1 MPNHGIILRVTH
13 TGAVST
19 SLLVTDVHDGV
30 DTNGRV
36 ANAKPGPLYIPVNS
50 SVDLIYTSQVAHSF
64 EVGAIR
70 TWVDMGYLTAE
81 FVFGT
86 EFAAEAAIEVQ
97 EEGVTVEASTHTVN
111 FKGAII
117 TATNPS
123 DGVVDVTVT
132 GTGGAVVTEQ
142 DDVLVQA
149 TTTVLNFIGPGLLAS
164 DAGGGQVDV
173 VATGT
178 IGTLTFDLGAIQD
191 IDAATD
197 QFLPTTTV
205 HRFTVTGGNYTLT
218 STPTINWPGAVAGQM
233 LVLMNV
239 NPAGSNHVI
248 LNRGV
253 GEALSL
259 SNANKKLDPGGS
271 MTLMYNG
278 SVWVE
283 LTHTESTTT

>member
-1 MPNHGIILRVTH
+1 MPNHGIILHVTH
-13 TGAVST
+13 TGAVRT

-50 SVDLIYTSQVAHSF
+50 SVDLLYTSQVAHSF

-86 EFAAEAAIEVQ
+86 EFAAESAIEVQ

-132 GTGGAVVTEQ
+132 GTGGAIVTEQ

-149 TTTVLNFIGPGLLAS
+149 TTTVLNFLGPGLQAT

-173 VATGT
+173 AATGVF
-178 IGTLTFDLGAIQD
+178 GTFTFDLGAVQTIS
-191 IDAATD
+191 AATD
-197 QFLPTTTV
+197 QFTPTTSA
-205 HRFTVTGGNYTLT
+205 HRFTVAGSNYTLT
-218 STPTINWPGAVAGQM
+218 STPVINWPGAVAGQ
-233 LVLMNV
+233 VLMLLNV
-239 NPAGSNHVI
+239 GPTFHVI
-248 LNRGV
+248 LDRGV
-253 GEALSL
+253 AEGLSL

-271 MTLMYNG
+271 MILMYNG